1 MPVAKNGRTILLGED
16 DLEVR
21 SYLETALRCQGYSI
35 EVAQDGEEVL
45 ACLRANQVP
54 ISAVVLDVIMPR
66 RDGIE
71 ALREIRR
78 FNRDLPVIMI
88 SGASSALNVVDA
100 MKSGANDFIAKP
112 IKPAD
117 LRKALKV
124 VFENTPPVASNAI
137 EKPAAPANKQILF
150 GTSPQMRELQD
161 VLGEIGWSEAP
172 VLILGETGTGK
183 EVLAR
188 ELHARSPRAKKS
200 FLKLNCAALPSE
212 LVESE
217 LFGYERGAFTGAVDK
232 KPGMFAL
239 ADSGTIL
246 LDEIGDMDF
255 KLQAKLLQVL
265 QDQEFQR
272 LGGKETIKVDVRVI
286 AATHCDLERAIA
298 EGYFRAD
305 LYYRLKVISIRVP
318 PLRER
323 REDIVPLSEFLVR
336 RHTAPGALAIQIPL
350 ALKELFLE
358 YDWPGNV
365 RELENM
371 IRQFLVFRQAI
382 PIEQELR
389 HKLQQRPVNGS
400 ALVATTPPG
409 APPPV
414 NVPVNGSA
422 LAATTLAGAPMPVNI
437 PITPSNGSLTSAPT
451 GAAFLLEQVARDK
464 QDAERAAI
472 ISVLK
477 STNWNCQQASR
488 LLQINYKALLYRMK
502 RLSIKKEKKT
512 PQRIQPRGDVPS
524 AAGESL
530 PSLQASP
537 SIVAR
542 RAVG

>member
-1 MPVAKNGRTILLGED
+1 MPAAKNGRTILLGED

-21 SYLETALRCQGYSI
+21 NYLETALRCQGYSI

-45 ACLRANQVP
+45 ACLRANQIP
-54 ISAVVLDVIMPR
+54 ISAVVLDIIMPR

-112 IKPAD
+112 IRPDD

-124 VFENTPPVASNAI
+124 VLENTPPVVPNPI
-137 EKPAAPANKQILF
+137 EKAAAPVNKQIMF

-172 VLILGETGTGK
+172 VLIQGETGTGK
-183 EVLAR
+183 EVIAR
-188 ELHARSPRAKKS
+188 ELHACSPRAKKS

-239 ADSGTIL
+239 ADGGTIL

-286 AATHCDLERAIA
+286 AATHCDLEKAIA
-298 EGYFRAD
+298 ENHFRAD
-305 LYYRLKVISIRVP
+305 LYYRLNVINIRVP

-323 REDIVPLSEFLVR
+323 REDIIPLSEFLLR
-336 RHTAPGALAIQIPL
+336 KHTASDALPIQIPP
-350 ALKELFLE
+350 ALKEVFLD
-358 YDWPGNV
+358 YQWPGNV

-371 IRQFLVFRQAI
+371 IRKFLVFRKAVS
-382 PIEQELR
+382 IEQDLR
-389 HKLQQRPVNGS
+389 RKMQQRPVNGS
-400 ALVATTPPG
+400 ALAVTTPAGALPPVNMPIAPPKGDLASAPPG
-409 APPPV
+409 AASV
-414 NVPVNGSA
+414 
-422 LAATTLAGAPMPVNI
+422 
-437 PITPSNGSLTSAPT
+437 
-451 GAAFLLEQVARDK
+451 LEQVARDK
-464 QDAERAAI
+464 QEAERAVI
-472 ISVLK
+472 IGVLK
-477 STNWNCQQASR
+477 STNWNRKQASK
-488 LLQINYKALLYRMK
+488 LLQIDYKALLYRMK
-502 RLSIKKEKKT
+502 RLSIKKEKKA
-512 PQRIQPRGDVPS
+512 PQLIQPRSEVAS
-524 AAGESL
+524 ASGESL
-530 PSLQASP
+530 PVQSSP
-537 SIVAR
+537 PMIAR
-542 RAVG
+542 RALG